1 MRHRITNKQWAE
13 FEDQGFV
20 RLGNI
25 TRNAELERL
34 RDRIDEIMM
43 GTAAVPYDRMMLQ
56 LDSTT
61 GEYEDMP
68 AQTAGHK
75 ESTLKYRKMQQLEY
89 DPLFLSYMQ
98 QSLFQDICQQ
108 QYGIGSTISIFR
120 AMFMNKP
127 AGQGTKLPWHQDNF
141 QDMDKPPVITVWMAM
156 DDATIENGCVVVL
169 PGSHLHYAPDDKT
182 VFLSQEQIIEVL
194 ERYKPVYL
202 ECKAGEG
209 LLLHNRLL
217 HTSGVNPTD
226 QPRRAFSVCYMD
238 GMAVSDRGQTYSVV
252 FGEGALQPDEVGI
265 AMAGE

>member
-1 MRHRITNKQWAE
+1 MPHRITNKQWSD
-13 FEDQGFV
+13 FERQGFV
-20 RLGNI
+20 RLGKI
-25 TRNAELERL
+25 TGNEELDGL

-68 AQTAGHK
+68 AQTTGHK
-75 ESTLKYRKMQQLEY
+75 EPTLKYRKMQQLEF

-98 QSLFQDICQQ
+98 RSLFQDICER
-108 QYGIGSTISIFR
+108 QYGNDRKISVFR

-127 AGQGTKLPWHQDNF
+127 VGQGTKLPWHQDNF

-156 DDATIENGCVVVL
+156 DDATIKNGCMEVL
-169 PGSHLHYAPDDKT
+169 PGSHLHYAPDDPT
-182 VFLSQEQIIEVL
+182 VFLSHDQIVDVL
-194 ERYKPVYL
+194 GRYRPVHL

-226 QPRRAFSVCYMD
+226 QPRRAISVCYMD
-238 GMAVSDRGQTYSVV
+238 GMAVSDQGQSYSVV
-252 FGEGALQPDEVGI
+252 FGDGALQTDEVGI
-265 AMAGE
+265 AMARE